1 MEAPGETGQEGTDGD
16 TEKDKPE
23 PEPDEPHPPA
33 AEVPEDGDAI
43 PDGNPTD
50 PPSDPPGPPDPPDD
64 GKADPPQGPD
74 GEQSDPPKG
83 PNGGEGDPPWTSDG
97 PRDGDQP
104 TLTPPIDARLSGD
117 GDVPD
122 NGRGDDGARSTG
134 EGCDEMADGDFPK
147 LEHTTEEQPD
157 TSAEDLADGDAAT
170 QEVPADQPAAEP
182 LPEGQAPPGGNEPR
196 DPVASV
202 EPPDTNEPADPV
214 VIEESPGTEQS
225 LDDAAGE
232 VTGDPADPA
241 TADNE
246 VETETAT
253 DSVEQGPSGSVD
265 EAATFETGD
274 EALSQVAV
282 DDRPEEEVPAGPLD
296 DGSDTAAEAAPA
308 EALAEGA
315 EQPEG
320 APGGPREVPLTE
332 EQIADRIGELANE
345 GHATGRHLDVSDEA
359 LQKRLGEVRYK
370 DGSPVVYGPNSDYSG
385 LFKGVDQIDPLTG
398 DTTDG
403 ENSANKHYCGPYS
416 TRFDRAE
423 DMVRADAYFRAKLDA
438 SEGVGPT
445 PIADVL
451 GPDAHRNF
459 TGFYRDPANPGEF
472 RSVDFEGGTI
482 RPQYRLDDATGAWKL
497 HTMMI
502 DPAPRRH
509 P

>member
-1 MEAPGETGQEGTDGD
+1 MSELHGATDAPPPPPPPPPPPDAQAPSDGDKPDGPEESSDPPGETGQEGTDGD

-23 PEPDEPHPPA
+23 PAPDEPHSPA
-33 AEVPEDGDAI
+33 AELPEDGDA
-43 PDGNPTD
+43 
-50 PPSDPPGPPDPPDD
+50 
-64 GKADPPQGPD
+64 
-74 GEQSDPPKG
+74 
-83 PNGGEGDPPWTSDG
+83 TSDG
-97 PRDGDQP
+97 N
-104 TLTPPIDARLSGD
+104 

-122 NGRGDDGARSTG
+122 NGHGHDGARSTG
-134 EGCDEMADGDFPK
+134 EGRDEMADGDFPK
-147 LEHTTEEQPD
+147 LEHTTEEQPG

-182 LPEGQAPPGGNEPR
+182 LPAGQAPPGGNEPR

-202 EPPDTNEPADPV
+202 DPPDTNEPADPV
-214 VIEESPGTEQS
+214 VIEEFPGTEQS
-225 LDDAAGE
+225 LDDAAGD

-246 VETETAT
+246 
-253 DSVEQGPSGSVD
+253 
-265 EAATFETGD
+265 
-274 EALSQVAV
+274 
-282 DDRPEEEVPAGPLD
+282 
-296 DGSDTAAEAAPA
+296 AEAAPG

-320 APGGPREVPLTE
+320 APGPPGEVPLTE
-332 EQIADRIGELANE
+332 EQIADRISELANE

-403 ENSANKHYCGPYS
+403 ENPANKHYCGPYS

-423 DMVRADAYFRAKLDA
+423 DMVRADAYFREKLDA

-472 RSVDFEGGTI
+472 KSVDFEGGTI